1 MKAITTSLVLMNLL
15 IFGLEVLLTQQFL
28 SFNNAASQG
37 MMYLWGVTPACI
49 TNAAT
54 CEGVTQLTL
63 VTNIF
68 LHGGLMHLVF
78 NMIFLASIGG
88 AVEEAIGKTKFV
100 ALYFAAGI
108 AGGLAQIAWE
118 PSSLIP
124 IVGASGAISGL
135 MGVVLILAPKQK
147 MPLPIPMLYWI
158 RLRIMFVM
166 PFWLVFYNIIPMLG
180 FTIPFIITSANTAYM
195 AHIGG
200 FVLGV
205 IVGII
210 IRQGFRKPR
219 PQQQQQ
225 EYCQPI

>member
-88 AVEEAIGKTKFV
+88 RGRRSDWQDKVCGTIFCSRNRRRTGADSMGTKQPYSNSGRERSNFRPNGSRVDIG
-100 ALYFAAGI
+100 
-108 AGGLAQIAWE
+108 
-118 PSSLIP
+118 S
-124 IVGASGAISGL
+124 
-135 MGVVLILAPKQK
+135 
-147 MPLPIPMLYWI
+147 
-158 RLRIMFVM
+158 
-166 PFWLVFYNIIPMLG
+166 
-180 FTIPFIITSANTAYM
+180 
-195 AHIGG
+195 
-200 FVLGV
+200 
-205 IVGII
+205 
-210 IRQGFRKPR
+210 
-219 PQQQQQ
+219 
-225 EYCQPI
+225 